1 MAELVSGALLTAAI
15 EAVLNR
21 LASGDILDFLRVRNL
36 QDNFPLKKLKTTFNS
51 LNKVMEDAE
60 ERQYADPNVK
70 NWLDEL
76 RGVVF
81 QAEDLLL
88 EIATKASRR
97 QLKLE
102 LHPHTGKLRN
112 RLTSNVKSF
121 EKDIEQR
128 IRKLVDYLELLAK
141 QRDDLGL
148 KVGSSALTQG
158 GANRRVCQR
167 LPESSLINEADIFG
181 RDADKEKLVKVL
193 LSRNK
198 GKTQSPMDVIAIAS
212 MGGMGKI
219 TLARLVYEDKRMI
232 DGFHYRAWACISK
245 EFDLVHATKAIL
257 KVLDCSI
264 ELEKSDDLDP
274 HQRKLQEMLKDKK
287 FFVVLDD
294 VWNKNHA
301 IWEAFR
307 TPFNYGAP
315 GSKFLITAR
324 EQGVAKVMRCTDI
337 HFLEPLQNEYPWKL
351 FAKHAFSDQYV
362 DPGLESIGRRIINKR
377 GGSPLA
383 IKTLGSLL
391 GTKLAPQYWDAIL
404 KSDIWSLS
412 EDESNIIPSLR
423 LSYHYLPSNLK
434 RCFAF
439 CSSFRKIT

>member
-1 MAELVSGALLTAAI
+1 
-15 EAVLNR
+15 
-21 LASGDILDFLRVRNL
+21 
-36 QDNFPLKKLKTTFNS
+36 
-51 LNKVMEDAE
+51 
-60 ERQYADPNVK
+60 
-70 NWLDEL
+70 
-76 RGVVF
+76 
-81 QAEDLLL
+81 
-88 EIATKASRR
+88 
-97 QLKLE
+97 
-102 LHPHTGKLRN
+102 
-112 RLTSNVKSF
+112 
-121 EKDIEQR
+121 
-128 IRKLVDYLELLAK
+128 
-141 QRDDLGL
+141 
-148 KVGSSALTQG
+148 
-158 GANRRVCQR
+158 
-167 LPESSLINEADIFG
+167 
-181 RDADKEKLVKVL
+181 
-193 LSRNK
+193 
-198 GKTQSPMDVIAIAS
+198 
-212 MGGMGKI
+212 MGGMGKT

-351 FAKHAFSDQYV
+351 FAKHASSDQYV

-439 CSSFRKIT
+439 CSLFPKDHLIEKDVLIQLWMAEGLLHSPHTSKSFEEVGNEIFNDLESRLSKKNGNCFVMHDLLNDLAKSVMGKFSVQLEIDRAQEISTEARYFSCIGKANENFEKVFKCHQLRSFILLHENSISKYDIIYRLSHLKYIRELSLEGCQTFKKLGDDLAI